1 MKGHNYE
8 LVNFD
13 RNGFIKSARRLSS
26 DKARLE
32 SELSRVAAESDEM
45 SRLAQRRQEELD
57 VVRREQADIRQELI
71 QARCD
76 LEQHFHL
83 GPIFYIFFWGIFWGK
98 FRGKFSPQK
107 CWEKMEFSAEK
118 VLKNSFSKKFRG
130 KKCTKN
136 QPLESIP
143 RLRNLQLQHR
153 RCSRLARF
161 FQSRQKIF
169 WLSKHTRLMVALQ
182 IFITLPL

>member
-83 GPIFYIFFWGIFWGK
+83 GPIFYIFSGEYFGENSAENFPPKNVGK
-98 FRGKFSPQK
+98 KWNFPQK
-107 CWEKMEFSAEK
+107 
-118 VLKNSFSKKFRG
+118 KF
-130 KKCTKN
+130 
-136 QPLESIP
+136 
-143 RLRNLQLQHR
+143 
-153 RCSRLARF
+153 
-161 FQSRQKIF
+161 
-169 WLSKHTRLMVALQ
+169 
-182 IFITLPL
+182 